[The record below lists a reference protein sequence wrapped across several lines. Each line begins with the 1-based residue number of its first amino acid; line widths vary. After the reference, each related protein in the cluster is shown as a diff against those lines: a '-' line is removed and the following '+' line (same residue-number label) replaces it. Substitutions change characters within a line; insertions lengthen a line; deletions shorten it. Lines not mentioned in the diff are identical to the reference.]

1 MGIRRAMRIR
11 VAVRHHYFFFPGSL
25 VLVYAFLN
33 FVNSTTFRSCGGKP
47 GVVTATKSAALGAKI
62 LSTCGSKIL
71 LKHSFSSKSATKILD
86 AICVG
91 IHICYAYHSD
101 KIKHTSAYKSNL
113 SDCFASGI
121 LLLNEVRPDL
131 YEYGAT
137 EIMSYVKDVTSCI
150 KGDLIPTDPRV
161 ALAAVGYV
169 RKVLFQGP
177 GR

>member
-71 LKHSFSSKSATKILD
+71 LKHSFSSKSATK
-86 AICVG
+86 
-91 IHICYAYHSD
+91 
-101 KIKHTSAYKSNL
+101 HTSAYKSNL